1 MLVDSIMDVDWYMLV
16 DSIMDVDWFMVVYWF
31 MVVDWFMDDQINNF
45 NQDNFHLR
53 KIYMDA

>member
-1 MLVDSIMDVDWYMLV
+1 
-16 DSIMDVDWFMVVYWF
+16 MDVDWFMVVYWF